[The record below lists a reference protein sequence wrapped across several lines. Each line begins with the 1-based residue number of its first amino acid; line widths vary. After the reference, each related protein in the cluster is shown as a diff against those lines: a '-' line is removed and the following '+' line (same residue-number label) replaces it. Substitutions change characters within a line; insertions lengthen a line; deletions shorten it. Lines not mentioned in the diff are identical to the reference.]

1 MCITMVTAM
10 SVVSMPVTFPACKKF
25 RQVFAMVHTV
35 DGNWRKV
42 SEKLCKV
49 YGMVNEIFMKYV
61 NVVESFDEGLT
72 KIAQGL

>member
-1 MCITMVTAM
+1 MVTAM
-10 SVVSMPVTFPACKKF
+10 FVVSMPVTFSACKKF

-49 YGMVNEIFMKYV
+49 YGMVDEIFMKCV
-61 NVVESFDEGLT
+61 NVVESFDERLT